1 MKYTFWHCGILIG
14 ESRMRRDPGRRRHL
28 SGSFDPTPYG
38 LELFPRLTGILT
50 AGHELKSYL
59 DANGLSPDEMSRE
72 EIETIF
78 ETIPAGQKVIDI
90 GRTLSEVEMRDPDG
104 KRLEF
109 VSIGFSDLLEFKTLA
124 REMDRGKKREASDLP
139 PGVSRYVVSATLS
152 KKARESIADTQAGR
166 LGGRG
171 MAGGGGGGPRWS
183 SEN

>member
-1 MKYTFWHCGILIG
+1 MTHTFWYCGTLIG
-14 ESRMRRDPGRRRHL
+14 ESRMKREPGRPRHL

-59 DANGLSPDEMSRE
+59 DANGLSADEMSRE
-72 EIETIF
+72 EIEKVF
-78 ETIPAGQKVIDI
+78 ETVPAGQKVIDI

-109 VSIGFSDLLEFKTLA
+109 VSIGFSDLLEFTTLA
-124 REMDRGKKREASDLP
+124 REMDRGKKREPSELP
-139 PGVSRYVVSATLS
+139 PGVSRYVVSATLG
-152 KKARESIADTQAGR
+152 KARESIADTQAGR
-166 LGGRG
+166 LGARG
-171 MAGGGGGGPRWS
+171 GGGGGGGPRWS

>member
-1 MKYTFWHCGILIG
+1 MTYTFWYCGILIG
-14 ESRMRRDPGRRRHL
+14 ESRMKRDPGRRRHL

-59 DANGLSPDEMSRE
+59 DANGLSAEEMSRE

-78 ETIPAGQKVIDI
+78 ETVPAGQKVIDI
-90 GRTLSEVEMRDPDG
+90 GRTLSEVEMRDAEG

-109 VSIGFSDLLEFKTLA
+109 VSIGFSDLLEFKALA
-124 REMDRGKKREASDLP
+124 RDMDRGKKSEPSELP

-152 KKARESIADTQAGR
+152 KKARELIADTHAGR
-166 LGGRG
+166 LGER
-171 MAGGGGGGPRWS
+171 GGGGGGPRWS

>member
-1 MKYTFWHCGILIG
+1 MTYTFWHCGVLIG
-14 ESRMRRDPGRRRHL
+14 ESKMKREPGRPRHL

-50 AGHELKSYL
+50 AGRELKSYL
-59 DANGLSPDEMSRE
+59 DANRMAPEEMSRE
-72 EIETIF
+72 EIEQVF
-78 ETIPAGQKVIDI
+78 ETVPAGQKVIDI

-109 VSIGFSDLLEFKTLA
+109 VSIGFSDLLEFKALA
-124 REMDRGKKREASDLP
+124 REMDRRDKPEPSELP

-152 KKARESIADTQAGR
+152 KKAPESIADTQAGR

-171 MAGGGGGGPRWS
+171 MRGGGGVPSWS

>member
-1 MKYTFWHCGILIG
+1 MTYTFWHCGILIG
-14 ESRMRRDPGRRRHL
+14 ESRMKRDPGRRRHL

-59 DANGLSPDEMSRE
+59 DANGLSAEEMSRE
-72 EIETIF
+72 EIEKVFDTV
-78 ETIPAGQKVIDI
+78 PAGQKVIDI

-104 KRLEF
+104 KRLQF
-109 VSIGFSDLLEFKTLA
+109 VSIGFSDLLEFTTLA
-124 REMDRGKKREASDLP
+124 REMDRGKQSAPSDLP
-139 PGVSRYVVSATLS
+139 PGVSRYVVSATLA

-166 LGGRG
+166 LGGAVRG
-171 MAGGGGGGPRWS
+171 DGKPRWS

>member
-1 MKYTFWHCGILIG
+1 MTYTFWHCGILIG
-14 ESRMRRDPGRRRHL
+14 ESRMKREPGRPRHL

-59 DANGLSPDEMSRE
+59 EANGLSPEEMSRE

-78 ETIPAGQKVIDI
+78 ETNPAGQKVIDI

-104 KRLEF
+104 SRLEF

-124 REMDRGKKREASDLP
+124 LELDGGGKTEPVTLP
-139 PGVSRYVVSATLS
+139 PGAPRYLVSATLS
-152 KKARESIADTQAGR
+152 KKAREPIADGQTGR
-166 LGGRG
+166 LGR
-171 MAGGGGGGPRWS
+171 GGGGPRWS

>member
-1 MKYTFWHCGILIG
+1 MTYTFWHCGILIG
-14 ESRMRRDPGRRRHL
+14 ESRMKREPGRPRHL

-59 DANGLSPDEMSRE
+59 EANGLSPEEMSRE

-78 ETIPAGQKVIDI
+78 ETNPAGQKVIDI

-104 KRLEF
+104 SRLEF

-124 REMDRGKKREASDLP
+124 LEMDGGEKTELVTLPTGRAALSRVRDAEQEGARVDRGHASRP
-139 PGVSRYVVSATLS
+139 SVAGWGGV
-152 KKARESIADTQAGR
+152 
-166 LGGRG
+166 GG
-171 MAGGGGGGPRWS
+171 APHWS